1 MNRQTKEPIINFF
14 IEGITV
20 SPWVRKLFSYEI
32 RSSKICIKKICTF
45 FFKFYIEMFSFKS
58 AGSDY
63 LFIASLISGLF
74 GTPPPYSLFAYI
86 HEFYIKESSMHEHF
100 TEKESREIGQ
110 KIIVI

>member
-1 MNRQTKEPIINFF
+1 
-14 IEGITV
+14 
-20 SPWVRKLFSYEI
+20 
-32 RSSKICIKKICTF
+32 
-45 FFKFYIEMFSFKS
+45 MFSFKS

-74 GTPPPYSLFAYI
+74 GTPPPPPPYSLFAYI

-110 KIIVI
+110 KIIVIKFILLIVLYNY